1 MQAEHAH
8 FARVPVRPQT
18 IGEVEF
24 GLLVREALRGA
35 GGSLLFA
42 MTVGPDGARSHVAAA
57 SVGAGAARKLMI
69 ISMPEG
75 GGELVT
81 ESAAES
87 TNPVARIAE
96 SYLGLEEALAKA
108 A

>member
-1 MQAEHAH
+1 MDATTAQFAEAG
-8 FARVPVRPQT
+8 ARPQR
-18 IGEVEF
+18 IGEMEF

-57 SVGAGAARKLMI
+57 SIGAGAARKLMI

-87 TNPVARIAE
+87 ANPIARIAE